1 MMTMSQIYGVIVP
14 AITFF
19 DDNYNINSKLSD
31 ILIRHIL
38 LNRANAILLFGTT
51 GEGIL
56 FSDKSDEIIKY
67 IDLTY
72 SITEGKT
79 PILVGIYGNE
89 IETILNQM
97 ENLRKKYEALNFV
110 LMSPHSQ
117 NLPPN
122 DLKNHFEHILDS
134 FNSKNHIYFY
144 NKPKKFMNNEIKPEI
159 LKELFKFSNVKG
171 VIDSTKNINNYKA
184 YIELMNENF
193 SVYCGNAKKFS
204 TFLQMIPT
212 DMKKFC
218 GLVPNLANLVNTCSK
233 LYFKSIE
240 EDILEVH
247 QLQEQLNDIRTNI
260 YDLKMKAGKR
270 QRGLKHA
277 FLYFYKDL
285 LSKPI
290 EYLNIV
296 SPELHRDIDDI
307 TKGRIEAIV
316 NYLSNQ
322 KSIYQLYSLNKD
334 ELYQLDDVINFF
346 SNIEI
351 LREQGKIRKIQG
363 PLDGKV
369 NTVYK
374 VNFEHSQL
382 VFRFRT
388 SKSFRYENFVKEKVL
403 FPFLDGT
410 IYSKISNL
418 SEKIKE
424 ILSKSSGSYVF
435 DRFNPPVIPVADLV
449 YFDETKDLI
458 PYFFTV
464 QQYIKGEPL
473 HSILKQNITED
484 FNFELETSRFNTLFK
499 NIGELLGKLHNEM
512 KFDYFYED
520 ISEIGKKHEKSWLE
534 IFNKSL
540 NVEIQKAKKNKLDD
554 IKDISDFFK
563 DNEALVE
570 EEYEP
575 VLLHNDFHSK
585 NIIIK
590 NESGSINVNGIIDFD
605 SWGIGVRAQDFVKFK
620 KWDLDFLNKPNL
632 SEAFYQGYMKYYNIN
647 KDFLKKIELYSLFWQ
662 LKLTNQELNLKKE
675 KDGKKSVDDFFHK
688 FV

>member
-19 DDNYNINSKLSD
+19 DENYNVNSKLSD
-31 ILIRHIL
+31 LLIRHIL

-56 FSDKSDEIIKY
+56 FSDKIEEVIKY

-72 SITEGKT
+72 SISEGKT

-89 IETILNQM
+89 IENMLNQM
-97 ENLRKKYEALNFV
+97 ENLGKKYEPLNFV
-110 LMSPHSQ
+110 LTPPHSQ
-117 NLPPN
+117 NLPTD
-122 DLKNHFEHILDS
+122 DLKNYFEHILDS
-134 FNSKNHIYFY
+134 FSLKNHVYFY
-144 NKPKKFMNNEIKPEI
+144 NKPKEFMNNEIKPEI

-171 VIDSTKNINNYKA
+171 VIDSTTNINNYKA
-184 YIELMNENF
+184 FIELLNEDF
-193 SVYCGNAKKFS
+193 SVYCGNATKFS
-204 TFLQMIPT
+204 TFLQLIPS
-212 DMKKFC
+212 DMKELC

-233 LYFKSIE
+233 LYLKSIE

-260 YDLKMKAGKR
+260 YDIKKEVGKR
-270 QRGLKHA
+270 QRGLKYA
-277 FLYFYKDL
+277 FLYLYKEI
-285 LSKPI
+285 LSTPV

-296 SPELHRDIDDI
+296 SPELHRDLDDI
-307 TKGRIEAIV
+307 TKGRIDASV
-316 NYLSNQ
+316 NYLLNQ
-322 KSIYQLYSLNKD
+322 KLIYQLYSLNED
-334 ELYQLDDVINFF
+334 ELYQLDDIVNIF
-346 SNIEI
+346 SKIEI
-351 LREQGKIRKIQG
+351 LRQQGKIRKIQG

-382 VFRFRT
+382 IFRFRT
-388 SKSFRYENFVKEKVL
+388 SKSFSYENLVKEKIL

-410 IYSKISNL
+410 LYSKIPKL
-418 SEKIKE
+418 TEKIKE
-424 ILSKSSGSYVF
+424 ILSKSSGSYFF
-435 DRFNPPVIPVADLV
+435 DRFNPPVIPIADLM

-464 QQYIKGEPL
+464 QQFIQGDPL
-473 HSILKQNITED
+473 HSILTQNLSED
-484 FNFELETSRFNTLFK
+484 FNLELETSRFNNLFR
-499 NIGELLGKLHNEM
+499 NIGELLGKLHNEI

-520 ISEIGKKHEKSWLE
+520 VSDIGKKYEKSWLE
-534 IFNKSL
+534 IFNKNL
-540 NVEIQKAKKNKLDD
+540 NAEIQKAKKNKMDN
-554 IKDISDFFK
+554 IKEISDFFK
-563 DNEALVE
+563 DNESLIE

-590 NESGSINVNGIIDFD
+590 NDSGSMNINGIIDFD
-605 SWGIGVRAQDFVKFK
+605 NWGIGVRAQDFVKFK

-647 KDFLKKIELYSLFWQ
+647 KDFLRKIELYSLFWQ
-662 LKLTNQELNLKKE
+662 LKLTNQDLTLKKE
-675 KDGKKSVDDFFHK
+675 KEGKKSVEDFFYK